1 MVLIMAGLSALL
13 LLTLAAPAPA
23 SPDARFGS
31 MWTDWTRVAR
41 EAEAAETARGHAQKP
56 APTVEAVT
64 LGNRVG
70 EIVASGDCEEGERVA
85 LAAGDVALAR
95 AVRAYCKAAPVDR

>member
-1 MVLIMAGLSALL
+1 MSGFSALL
-13 LLTLAAPAPA
+13 LFALAAPSPA
-23 SPDARFGS
+23 SPDARFGNL
-31 MWTDWTRVAR
+31 WTDWSRAAR
-41 EAEAAETARGHAQKP
+41 EAEAAETARGRAQKP

-70 EIVASGDCEEGERVA
+70 EIVASGDCQEGERVA